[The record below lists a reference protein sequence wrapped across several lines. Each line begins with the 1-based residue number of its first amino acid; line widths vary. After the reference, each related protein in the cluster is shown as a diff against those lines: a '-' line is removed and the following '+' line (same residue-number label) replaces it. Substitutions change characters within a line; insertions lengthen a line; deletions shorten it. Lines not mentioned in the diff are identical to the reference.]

1 MYACGTNMRQDLQSY
16 CRILP
21 WKAAYSGGDYV
32 SLYQFFEQNPA
43 VDFRRAPEGGVAYDT
58 GYSLV
63 PSIRLELLRTGMND
77 IRYLKE
83 LELLAKGTSYGKE
96 TAAFI
101 KKSLHEIAVIY
112 PHDPSR
118 AENFRE
124 EVIKRILKI
133 TNK

>member
-1 MYACGTNMRQDLQSY
+1 
-16 CRILP
+16 
-21 WKAAYSGGDYV
+21 
-32 SLYQFFEQNPA
+32 
-43 VDFRRAPEGGVAYDT
+43 
-58 GYSLV
+58 
-63 PSIRLELLRTGMND
+63 MND
-77 IRYLKE
+77 IRYLRE

-118 AENFRE
+118 VENFRE